1 MTAMQSIEEQILYL
15 DDLLELAQQALALQY
30 DALGETCG

>member
-15 DDLLELAQQALALQY
+15 DDLIELAQQALQY
-30 DALGETCG
+30 DVLGETCE